1 MEGLFLEGSIPRDQ
15 CSEVGVWTEK
25 PSKVY
30 LLKFLSGSHCLA
42 GPANICLPDNCSSY
56 SMWIIFLPF
65 AVSTTPPPT
74 ATPSFLFSLLLKMI
88 LKVRVSTILVNYSI
102 SLGLSHVWHS
112 TCACTLGHVR
122 LFVTPWAVARQALL
136 SMGFSRQEYW
146 SGLPCPPPGHLPDP
160 VIEAASFTSPA
171 LSGRFFTTSAP
182 WEAPNHV
189 CNVIKLS
196 C

>member
-1 MEGLFLEGSIPRDQ
+1 MSI
-15 CSEVGVWTEK
+15 T
-25 PSKVY
+25 
-30 LLKFLSGSHCLA
+30 FH
-42 GPANICLPDNCSSY
+42 
-56 SMWIIFLPF
+56 PF
-65 AVSTTPPPT
+65 AVSTTLPPT
-74 ATPSFLFSLLLKMI
+74 TPNFLFSLLLKMI
-88 LKVRVSTILVNYSI
+88 LKVRVSTVLVNYSMF
-102 SLGLSHVWHS
+102 LGLSHVWHS

-122 LFVTPWAVARQALL
+122 LFVTPRTLAHQALL

-171 LSGRFFTTSAP
+171 LSGRFFITSAT